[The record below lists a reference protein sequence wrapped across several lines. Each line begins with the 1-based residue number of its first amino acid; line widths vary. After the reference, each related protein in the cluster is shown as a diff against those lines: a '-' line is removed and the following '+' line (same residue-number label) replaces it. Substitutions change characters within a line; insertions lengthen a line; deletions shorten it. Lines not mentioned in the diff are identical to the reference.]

1 MVLNR
6 AKFSTQSWANDRKF
20 VSANWELVLG
30 NTYAYTVLA
39 AFGLFYA
46 GFGFIITPYFGVAD
60 SYGGADTPMYNNAL
74 GFFVLSES
82 PFRLLIRL

>member
-1 MVLNR
+1 MLV
-6 AKFSTQSWANDRKF
+6 QF

-46 GFGFIITPYFGVAD
+46 GFGFIITPSFGVVD
-60 SYGGADTPMYNNAL
+60 SYGGTTPEYYNAL
-74 GFFVLSES
+74 GFFVLSMS
-82 PFRLLIRL
+82 PARILA